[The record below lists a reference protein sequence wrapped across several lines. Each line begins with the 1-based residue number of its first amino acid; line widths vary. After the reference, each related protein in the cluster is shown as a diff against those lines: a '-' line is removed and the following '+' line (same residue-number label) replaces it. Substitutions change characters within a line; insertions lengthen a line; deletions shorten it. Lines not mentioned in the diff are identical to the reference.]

1 MNANLYV
8 DALTKKPLNLSP
20 LLKIIHDLANET
32 GEQRTRRVIDPDF
45 TTPFLEPTQ
54 SPSPGANP

>member
-1 MNANLYV
+1 ME
-8 DALTKKPLNLSP
+8 KPLNLSP